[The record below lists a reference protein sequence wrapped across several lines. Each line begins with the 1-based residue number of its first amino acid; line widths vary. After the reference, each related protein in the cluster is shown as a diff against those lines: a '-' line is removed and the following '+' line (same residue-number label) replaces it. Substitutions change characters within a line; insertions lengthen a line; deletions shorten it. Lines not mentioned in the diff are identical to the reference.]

1 MDQCL
6 DEACELAK
14 QVGIEAGPR
23 SNGAWRTEVGPFKEH
38 GEATALSITQ
48 YQRVDSADPA

>member
-38 GEATALSITQ
+38 GEATALNITQ